1 MKKLTHLLREHQSSV
16 NGQVDECRN
25 FVMQSM
31 DKIMDVLEQRVLD
44 NNRQQAQASGGS
56 PLAVRSS

>member
-1 MKKLTHLLREHQSSV
+1 
-16 NGQVDECRN
+16 
-25 FVMQSM
+25 MQSM

-56 PLAVRSS
+56 PLAVPRPPQKNKFDPICWPIVIT

>member
-1 MKKLTHLLREHQSSV
+1 
-16 NGQVDECRN
+16 
-25 FVMQSM
+25 MQSM

-56 PLAVRSS
+56 PLAVPPQKNNFDPIC